1 MAKTRST
8 PLIPPRRRILGIMSR
23 EYNTPKQ
30 EATSGLANPR
40 ANQVNRR
47 VRAYVRVSYKLI
59 TSLRPALPVF
69 HRHRCRLHLSQ
80 SFVNVRRLLDGI
92 EGFSHP
98 VMLVRLDVGLDCPAK
113 RARFLTPSCAWQAN
127 RPHRTPCPVWRLPSS
142 LQVSMT
148 LVIPGLQATARS
160 HAYPPLLP
168 GIEHGAWESQPSQK
182 LKKNL

>member
-1 MAKTRST
+1 
-8 PLIPPRRRILGIMSR
+8 MSR

-98 VMLVRLDVGLDCPAK
+98 VMLGVAAFAETEK
-113 RARFLTPSCAWQAN
+113 K
-127 RPHRTPCPVWRLPSS
+127 PVKTVQFVDSHSWRLR
-142 LQVSMT
+142 LGRQILDTYWT
-148 LVIPGLQATARS
+148 LAEQ
-160 HAYPPLLP
+160 
-168 GIEHGAWESQPSQK
+168 
-182 LKKNL
+182 NLDSY